1 MADATIPVTRTLNKE
16 FKGRCPRIQ
25 VSFAGSFMAVRI
37 DDPSGVV
44 TVKMAQEVMRRAGE
58 LMKDADLVTTTTP
71 DSFSYHMDGV
81 VSLQLAPSVT
91 NLGRAQALPLRELT
105 MQAHKTTA
113 NNAVSGTLIAVSGE
127 WAKIVGVTHLNRYP
141 VQLYQLECVLGP
153 DRFTLVLDQNT
164 QILVAP

>member
-1 MADATIPVTRTLNKE
+1 
-16 FKGRCPRIQ
+16 
-25 VSFAGSFMAVRI
+25 
-37 DDPSGVV
+37 
-44 TVKMAQEVMRRAGE
+44 
-58 LMKDADLVTTTTP
+58 
-71 DSFSYHMDGV
+71 
-81 VSLQLAPSVT
+81 
-91 NLGRAQALPLRELT
+91 

-127 WAKIVGVTHLNRYP
+127 WAKIVGVTHLNRSP